1 MAQFLI
7 RLAEDS
13 DNENLLGLCR
23 IPVSG
28 SIRLALEREPDY
40 FAGASVQAE
49 TPEVYACLHRSGR
62 FAGMFHVGY
71 RTVFINR
78 QPTPVR
84 YFCDLRI
91 HPDFQ
96 RSRLLFEMMVFCRAS
111 GIINDREFAQ
121 TIIFGD
127 NLPMLNH
134 LDLNRRSHIRPLAPL
149 YHRVGEYHT
158 YMIRL
163 SSRPSATSPQAGS
176 LVVRCATES
185 DVTLMQTFLETEG
198 PRYQGFPCY
207 QFNKL
212 GKSPYFRNLT
222 IADYFLAFEQGQL
235 VGMVGIWNQKAFK
248 QTRICG
254 YNPSLTWLRP
264 AVNIV
269 AKLAGGFPLPKA
281 GSILTYFTLHT
292 LLINE
297 EKPYL
302 LEALIREIRR
312 VCSGQGFAYFLCSLA
327 GNSPLTKACQ
337 PFRPFRLIKGQ
348 YFLVSGSHELPG
360 SLFAEPYYLEGARI

>member
-28 SIRLALEREPDY
+28 SIQLALEREPDY

-49 TPEVYACLHRSGR
+49 TPEVYVCLHRTGR

-71 RTVFINR
+71 RTVYIHR
-78 QPTPVR
+78 KPTPVR

-96 RSRLLFEMMVFCRAS
+96 RSRLLFEMMVFCRAK

-121 TIIFGD
+121 TIIFED

-134 LDLNRRSHIRPLAPL
+134 LDLNRRSHIRQLAPL

-163 SSRPSATSPQAGS
+163 SSRHSAYSVQSGS
-176 LVVRCATES
+176 IAVRRATES
-185 DVTLMQTFLETEG
+185 DVELMQAFLELEG

-212 GKSPYFRNLT
+212 GQLPYFRNLT

-254 YNPSLTWLRP
+254 YNQSLRWFRP
-264 AVNIV
+264 MVNLV
-269 AKLAGGFPLPKA
+269 AKLTGGFLLPEA
-281 GSILTYFTLHT
+281 GSILTYFTMHT
-292 LLINE
+292 LLIKE
-297 EKPYL
+297 EKPHI
-302 LEALIREIRR
+302 LEALLREVRKG
-312 VCSGQGFAYFLCSLA
+312 CSGQGFAYFLCSVA
-327 GNSPLTKACQ
+327 GNSPLTKTFQ
-337 PFRPFRLIKGQ
+337 SFRPFRLIKGQ
-348 YFLVSGSHELPG
+348 YFLVSGSHELPE
-360 SLFAEPYYLEGARI
+360 SILAEPYYLEGARI